1 MNITKQEV
9 CVRLAYMG
17 IIVAIGGY
25 KKNRGRNGEPFDTPL
40 KIDKQIVEL
49 TGKKNP
55 QVLFIPTASSDDE
68 GYVQSLNAVYVG
80 KLGCTV
86 DVLRLIKEKPTAVEI
101 TKKIR
106 SADIIYV
113 GGGNTLMMMNKW
125 RSMGVDKLLIE
136 AYERGAV
143 CCGVSAGSICWFE
156 YGVSDSRQF
165 KNPQSHEY
173 IRVKGLGL
181 LKGMH
186 CPHYDP
192 VPSKENWRLKGAE
205 KLQNKYGAKGKFIPI
220 RDGEAVVFRD
230 S

>member
-1 MNITKQEV
+1 MS
-9 CVRLAYMG
+9 

-25 KKNRGRNGEPFDTPL
+25 KRGRTKDTAFDTPL
-40 KIDKQIVEL
+40 KIDRQIVEL
-49 TGKKNP
+49 TGKQKP
-55 QVLFIPTASSDDE
+55 KALFIPTASSDDA
-68 GYVQSLNAVYVG
+68 GYVRAIHEVYG
-80 KLGCTV
+80 EKLGCTM
-86 DVLRLIKEKPTAVEI
+86 DVLRLIAEKPTHAEI
-101 TKKIR
+101 AAKIR
-106 SADIIYV
+106 WAELIYV
-113 GGGNTLMMMNKW
+113 GGGNTLMMMNLW
-125 RSMGVDKLLIE
+125 RRLGVDKLLKE

-165 KNPQSHEY
+165 KNKSSHEY
-173 IRVKGLGL
+173 IRVKGLGI

-205 KLQNKYGAKGKFIPI
+205 KLLKKFPKGKFIPI

-230 S
+230 GVEV